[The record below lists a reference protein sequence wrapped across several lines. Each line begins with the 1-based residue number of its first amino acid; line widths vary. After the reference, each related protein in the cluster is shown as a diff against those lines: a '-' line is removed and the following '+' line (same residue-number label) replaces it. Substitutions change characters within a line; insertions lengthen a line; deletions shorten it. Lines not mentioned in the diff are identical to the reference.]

1 MSGHIQRRGNSWR
14 LKFDIGIDADGKR
27 RSRYHTFKG
36 TKRDA
41 QIKLALLIAENAKGE
56 YVDTSKITIA
66 EFVER
71 WLRDWAQSHVSAKTF
86 ERYAELLRNHVVRH
100 VGKLPLQKLRAI
112 NINELYGTLLQGP
125 PPLAPRTVGHVH
137 RAFRRAL
144 GHAHRWGL
152 VYQNVAG
159 LVTPPR
165 VAATEIEIL
174 ATEQVRAL
182 LQRLEQHSIH
192 PLAVLA
198 LATGMRRG
206 ELLAL
211 RWCDVDL
218 DGAVLRV
225 EQSLEETTKAGLRF
239 KSPKTKHG
247 RRLITLPPTA
257 VAVLRA
263 HWKAQQELRLKL
275 GQGKAS
281 ADALVF
287 GTWQGKIRSPNSL
300 TKEWCA
306 AVKAADM
313 PAVTLHS
320 LRHTHASY
328 LIAAGHDVLTISR
341 RMGHGSP
348 TITLGVY
355 GHLFPN
361 TDDRAAQ
368 AIEEMFA
375 RIGGTSK

>member
-218 DGAVLRV
+218 DGAVLQARATLDHFAADGRCGPARAL
-225 EQSLEETTKAGLRF
+225 EGTTGAASQAWPRQSVGRCPGVRHLAG
-239 KSPKTKHG
+239 
-247 RRLITLPPTA
+247 
-257 VAVLRA
+257 
-263 HWKAQQELRLKL
+263 Q
-275 GQGKAS
+275 
-281 ADALVF
+281 
-287 GTWQGKIRSPNSL
+287 NSL
-300 TKEWCA
+300 
-306 AVKAADM
+306 
-313 PAVTLHS
+313 S
-320 LRHTHASY
+320 
-328 LIAAGHDVLTISR
+328 
-341 RMGHGSP
+341 
-348 TITLGVY
+348 
-355 GHLFPN
+355 
-361 TDDRAAQ
+361 Q
-368 AIEEMFA
+368 
-375 RIGGTSK
+375 